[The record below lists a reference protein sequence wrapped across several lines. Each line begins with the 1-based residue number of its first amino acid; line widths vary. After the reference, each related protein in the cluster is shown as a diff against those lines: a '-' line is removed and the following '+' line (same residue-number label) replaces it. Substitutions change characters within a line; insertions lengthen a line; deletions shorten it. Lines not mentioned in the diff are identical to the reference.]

1 MNIMDLK
8 LLAEQEDLQLNNARP
23 LSGGDINEVQHL
35 SCKEGEFVVK
45 INDRK
50 AYPKMFEREASGLDE
65 LRKANSFTIP
75 EVIATGELGEDAY
88 LLMRY
93 IDAASPSSDFEEQ
106 FAQKL
111 ATMHQ
116 VSADHF
122 GFDEDNYIGK
132 LPQYNDHKATAS
144 DFYIEQ
150 RLEPQIKMAR
160 DRGFDL
166 PVDDRF
172 FNNVEDAI
180 PDESSSLIHG
190 DLWAGNYM
198 TDEHGDPVL
207 IDPATCYAHREMDLA
222 MMKLFGGYSDR
233 IFAIYHEHY
242 PLESQWQSRIKLY
255 QLYYLLVHLNLFGAG
270 YLGSVENIIKK
281 YR

>member
-75 EVIATGELGEDAY
+75 EVIATGEIGEDAY

-93 IDAASPSSDFEEQ
+93 IDEASPSSDFEEQ

-111 ATMHQ
+111 AKMHQ

-122 GFDEDNYIGK
+122 GFHEDNYIGK

-233 IFAIYHEHY
+233 IFAVYHEHY